1 MNKPEQKIVTDT
13 ESKKPRKR
21 KKTPRPSYEDRKR
34 FVIDRS
40 RIPKVHALALK
51 ILTAANKKEQG
62 REVNFEHL
70 AALALAKVR
79 PNDIERLKNESLTDM
94 DKVNLKLIE
103 YNRNNKT
110 NLSLGQ
116 FLARELGINPK
127 PQEEKQ

>member
-1 MNKPEQKIVTDT
+1 MTF
-13 ESKKPRKR
+13 
-21 KKTPRPSYEDRKR
+21 ED
-34 FVIDRS
+34 
-40 RIPKVHALALK
+40 
-51 ILTAANKKEQG
+51 
-62 REVNFEHL
+62 L
-70 AALALAKVR
+70 AALALSKIKAA
-79 PNDIERLKNESLTDM
+79 DLERLKNESLTDM